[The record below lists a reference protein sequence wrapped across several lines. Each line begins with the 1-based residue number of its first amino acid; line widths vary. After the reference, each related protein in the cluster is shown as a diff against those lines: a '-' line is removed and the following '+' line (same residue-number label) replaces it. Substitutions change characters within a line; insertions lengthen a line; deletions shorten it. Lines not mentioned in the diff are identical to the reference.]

1 MSSKVIEFGKGL
13 TARKAII
20 LARVSSKDQ
29 EEGYSIDAQK
39 HRLETYCARRG
50 LTVIK
55 VYELT
60 ESSTRGDRRKFMA
73 MLKFVKEQREPI
85 AIVADKV
92 DRVQRSFKEFPM
104 LDSLIQE
111 GRIELHFNTE
121 NYVIHKDSVSQ
132 ERLMWSMGV
141 IMAQS
146 YIDSMRDNV
155 KRSFDQKIRMGEW
168 IAKAPLGY
176 MNVKDQKGRSDII
189 LDPDAAPLVRHLF
202 EEYAT
207 GAFTMPELVTKTKEW
222 GLRNRYGKKS
232 YPCKSLMHRLLTN
245 PFYYGQ
251 MIIKG
256 EMIPHRYEPL
266 ITKHLFDRCQAVIHG
281 WNKKPFKYAGRD
293 YIFRGLITCA
303 VTGRVIS
310 SETQKKTY
318 KNGMEAEWTYLR
330 VPDPDRPERL
340 IWVREEKVLE
350 QVEGAFKSLS
360 APPDVITNVTAY
372 IRETDSAEREFRNR
386 QLGELSRQETMNNQR
401 MDTLMDLLM
410 DGIIEKDEYLRK
422 KNMLLEQQADVRT
435 RKEAVF
441 DADEKF
447 KDCLIALISL
457 ASEAYDLFKGSNIEK
472 KRVLINFVF
481 SNLTLK
487 GGTLCYSLKKPFDQF
502 VKCTDLNKWQDLVDR
517 FRTDHNMRLTI
528 AQSHSEQ
535 PPPWKKTRRAA

>member
-1 MSSKVIEFGKGL
+1 MSSNVVDFGKGL

-39 HRLETYCARRG
+39 HRLETYCTRRG
-50 LTVIK
+50 LAVIK
-55 VYELT
+55 TFELT

-92 DRVQRSFKEFPM
+92 DRVQRSFKEFPL

-155 KRSFDQKIRMGEW
+155 KRSFDQKIRQGEW
-168 IAKAPLGY
+168 ISKAPLGY
-176 MNVKDQKGRSDII
+176 MNVKDEKGRSDII
-189 LDPDAAPLVRHLF
+189 LDPDAAPLVRRLF

-207 GAFTMPELVTKTKEW
+207 GAFTMPELVTKAKEW
-222 GLRNRYGKKS
+222 GLRNRNGKKS
-232 YPCKSLMHRLLTN
+232 YPGKSLMHRLLTN

-266 ITKHLFDRCQAVIHG
+266 VTKHLFDQCQAVIDG
-281 WNKKPFKYAGRD
+281 WHRKPFKYAGRD
-293 YIFRGLITCA
+293 YIFRGLITCTT
-303 VTGRVIS
+303 TGRVVTC
-310 SETQKKTY
+310 ETQKKTY
-318 KNGMEAEWTYLR
+318 KNGAEAEWTYLR
-330 VPDPDRPERL
+330 VPDPDRPGKMV
-340 IWVREEKVLE
+340 WVREERVLQQIE
-350 QVEGAFKSLS
+350 DVFRSLTL
-360 APPDVITNVTAY
+360 PPENMANVIAY
-372 IRETDSAEREFRNR
+372 IRKTDHTEREFRNR
-386 QLGELSRQETMNNQR
+386 QMGELGRQEAMISQR
-401 MDTLMDLLM
+401 MDSLMDLLM
-410 DGIIEKDEYLRK
+410 DGTIEKDEYARK
-422 KNMLLEQQADVRT
+422 KNRLREQEADVRT
-435 RKEAVF
+435 RKEAISE
-441 DADEKF
+441 ADEKF
-447 KDCLIALISL
+447 KNCLIALISL

-472 KRVLINFVF
+472 KRALINFVF

-487 GGTLCYSLKKPFDQF
+487 GETLCYDLKKPFDQF
-502 VKCTDLNKWQDLVDR
+502 VKCTDLNKWRDLVDHL
-517 FRTDHNMRLTI
+517 RTDDTMRLMIIQFPAYRRT
-528 AQSHSEQ
+528 AHS
-535 PPPWKKTRRAA
+535 